1 MTNRLH
7 HFIKVVKIS
16 VIYLVNYTTYI
27 VNPQKTRKKATYC
40 GLSRFFAGFF
50 YLSVWIE

>member
-7 HFIKVVKIS
+7 HFIKAMKIS

-27 VNPQKTRKKATYC
+27 VNPQKTHKKLYI
-40 GLSRFFAGFF
+40 AG
-50 YLSVWIE
+50 